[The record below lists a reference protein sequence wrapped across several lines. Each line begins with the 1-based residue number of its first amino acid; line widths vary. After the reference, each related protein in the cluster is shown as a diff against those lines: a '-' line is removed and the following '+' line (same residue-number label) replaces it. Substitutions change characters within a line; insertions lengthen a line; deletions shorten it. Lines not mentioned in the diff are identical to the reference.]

1 MQELQNLAEALA
13 ARLGRAVAVD
23 DPQFRLLTHTS
34 HHGVVDAARTQSILE
49 RRIDGDLIQYAL
61 SFGLESSPEPWMRVP
76 GSQERGLLTRV
87 VAPLRAQGVLL
98 GYLWIIEAG
107 QPMTADDLADVTD
120 VAHTAA
126 LILHRERLLLDVE
139 RGRDRERLRDL
150 MADDVGVR
158 TAAAHA
164 LREAGRVPQEEHL
177 RVLLVLVSA
186 GQDRSAELPQ
196 VLEDA
201 MERVARRF
209 TPPALA
215 VARGNQGVLLLTAPD
230 QAVEITAQAIRA
242 DVARQ
247 VPDVTLRTGAGDA
260 ASGLEDVHRSW
271 RQARQAVRV
280 AECFS
285 GFPDDAQWSELGVY
299 RLLVHMS
306 LDDVPEDARPH
317 ELLELLETTGGR
329 ELARTVEAYL
339 DSGGDARG
347 TAEAMHLHRTSLYHR
362 LNRFEA
368 LTGLELKRG
377 QDRLAAH
384 LGLKLA
390 RLTGRYPQE

>member
-1 MQELQNLAEALA
+1 MQDLQELAEALA

-23 DPQFRLLTHTS
+23 DPQFRLLAHTS
-34 HHGVVDAARTQSILE
+34 HHGVADAARTQSILE
-49 RRIDGDLIQYAL
+49 RRIDADLIQYVL
-61 SFGLESSPEPWMRVP
+61 SFGIESSLEPWMRVP
-76 GSQERGLLTRV
+76 GDQERGLLTRV
-87 VAPLRAQGVLL
+87 VAPLRAQGVLV

-107 QPMTADDLADVTD
+107 QPMNVDELADVAD
-120 VAHTAA
+120 VAQTAA
-126 LILHRERLLLDVE
+126 LVLHRERLLLDVE

-158 TAAAHA
+158 TAASHA
-164 LREAGRVPQEEHL
+164 LREAGRVPQEEYL

-186 GQDRSAELPQ
+186 GQDRNAELPQ

-201 MERVARRF
+201 VERVARRSA
-209 TPPALA
+209 PPALA

-230 QAVEITAQAIRA
+230 QAVEVMAQAIRA

-247 VPDVTLRTGAGDA
+247 APDATLRTAAGDA
-260 ASGLEDVHRSW
+260 VSGLEDVHRSW

-285 GFPDDAQWSELGVY
+285 GFPDDVKWSELGVY
-299 RLLVHMS
+299 RLLVHMP
-306 LDDVPEDARPH
+306 LDDLPEDARPH
-317 ELLELLETTGGR
+317 ELLELLETAGGR

-347 TAEAMHLHRTSLYHR
+347 TAAAMHVHRTSLYNR

-368 LTGLELKRG
+368 LTGLELRRG
-377 QDRLAAH
+377 HDRLAVH